1 MAAGGYQINT
11 VLPANSSDIVSE
23 QGTFM
28 VTAPNQG
35 EEAMT

>member
-11 VLPANSSDIVSE
+11 VLPASSSEVVSK
-23 QGTFM
+23 QGTFT

-35 EEAMT
+35 EEAVT